1 MCQNEARAEEMP
13 VPEIYEGAA
22 RESIRFFGN
31 KKHPDS
37 VGIRFKNKKY
47 IEIVPSLRLFPER
60 LESQLEL
67 KRGGWIGK

>member
-13 VPEIYEGAA
+13 VPETYEGDAI
-22 RESIRFFGN
+22 ESVRFFGGN

-37 VGIRFKNKKY
+37 VGIRLKNGKY
-47 IEIVPSLRLFPER
+47 LEIVPGLKLFPER

-67 KRGGWIGK
+67 KRGGWIK